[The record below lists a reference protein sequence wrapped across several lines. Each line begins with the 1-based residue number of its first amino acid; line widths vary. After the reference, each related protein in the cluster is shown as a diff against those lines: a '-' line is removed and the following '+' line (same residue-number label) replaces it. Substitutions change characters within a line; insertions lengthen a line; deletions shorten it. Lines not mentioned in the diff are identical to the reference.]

1 MKSRFIIL
9 ILLWF
14 IPILVEAQTSETEP
28 SPQLVFELPFLDI
41 PYQLDAAKTVNEG
54 NVTFGSF
61 FKGYANPGMH
71 LSLALSSDLYTGAH
85 FGINQIFKV
94 TPKVK
99 RTDWTLGKR
108 LLFALTLCGSDF
120 VLSYAPGFGGW
131 EHEEY
136 HRAVLS
142 RFHVNSFDEMNKF
155 PIGAELISVNHVL
168 DDDLI
173 RFKQESPSDF
183 IRMHV
188 SGIEGEYL
196 LIDKLQ
202 RNNFFYTQNLPHE
215 FYYLLSAINSIFYV
229 QICSDPKV
237 ANTTTDELNSME
249 TDIPVRDFTGL
260 DFLGWTYD
268 LFRPNEAYTDRGI
281 HPSGVGIDRY
291 IKTTDLNPDELSYLE
306 KQGKLQWL
314 NTISPMLIGFKS
326 IRLSENGLYGNFSVH
341 HFLTSFGNDISLNIF
356 LKTNRYNSVFAFH
369 SYQNY
374 QRSFPAVEA
383 QLIDLEI
390 PIISDV
396 LYISPRLLLG
406 LQPLDQ
412 EFKTRSSAFL
422 GLAECKL
429 EFETK
434 SFIHP
439 YIELSGKTKG
449 WVAGNEFLNSNF
461 SCRLG
466 IVSRFLI
473 KE

>member
-1 MKSRFIIL
+1 MKNRLIIIIL
-9 ILLWF
+9 LGF
-14 IPILVEAQTSETEP
+14 IPILIEAQTSETEP
-28 SPQLVFELPFLDI
+28 SPQLVFELPLLDI

-54 NVTFGSF
+54 NVTIGSF

-85 FGINQIFKV
+85 FGINKIFKV
-94 TPKVK
+94 TPETK
-99 RTDWTLGKR
+99 RRDWTFGKR
-108 LLFALTLCGSDF
+108 FLFALTLGGADF
-120 VLSYAPGFGGW
+120 VLTYAPGFGGW

-136 HRAVLS
+136 HRAVMS
-142 RFHVNSFDEMNKF
+142 RFHVNSFNDMNKF
-155 PIGAELISVNHVL
+155 PIGSELISVNHVL
-168 DDDLI
+168 DEDLI

-202 RNNFFYTQNLPHE
+202 RNNFFYGQNLPHE
-215 FYYLLSAINSIFYV
+215 FLYLFSTINSISYV
-229 QICSDPKV
+229 QVCSDPKE
-237 ANTTTDELNSME
+237 ANSITEELNEIE

-268 LFRPNEAYTDRGI
+268 LFRPEEPYNERGI
-281 HPSGVGIDRY
+281 HPTGVGIDRY

-326 IRLSENGLYGNFSVH
+326 IRLTNNGLYGNFSVH
-341 HFLTSFGNDISLNIF
+341 HYLTSFGNDISLNIF
-356 LKTNRYNSVFAFH
+356 LKCSRFKSVFAFH

-374 QRSFPAVEA
+374 YKSFPAIEA
-383 QLIDLEI
+383 NLVDYEI
-390 PIISDV
+390 PIFSNS
-396 LYISPRLLLG
+396 LFISPRLLLG
-406 LQPLDQ
+406 IQPQNQ
-412 EFKTRSSAFL
+412 EFKTNSSAFL

-439 YIELSGKTKG
+439 FIELSAKTNG

-461 SCRLG
+461 SCRMG
-466 IVSRFLI
+466 VVSRFLI